1 MTVNDCYNLCQGK
14 NFTHERGS
22 HLECTVQYNS
32 ERAHKKHV
40 TLPPSVQYAIYIKYN
55 FFSPE
60 NL

>member
-32 ERAHKKHV
+32 DKAHKKHV
-40 TLPPSVQYAIYIKYN
+40 TLLQSTVQYAIHIKYY
-55 FFSPE
+55 
-60 NL
+60 LYR